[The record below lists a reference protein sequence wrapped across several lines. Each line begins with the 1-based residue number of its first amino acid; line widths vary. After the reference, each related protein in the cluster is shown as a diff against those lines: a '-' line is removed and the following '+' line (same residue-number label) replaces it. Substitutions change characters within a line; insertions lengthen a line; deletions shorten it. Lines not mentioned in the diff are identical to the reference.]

1 MDSRDSKPL
10 GIVVSGFPGI
20 GKSHLAASGKWRTS
34 DSDSS
39 QFDKANFPENYV
51 EEIQRRKAYYDI
63 VLVSSHEEVRAE
75 LERQKIPYYIVHP
88 SYECKDEYL
97 QRYRERGSNEAFVE
111 LLENNWD
118 SWINGCIYDGSADTN
133 QLRSVTGYKLGPGQ
147 FISDIVDQILEFHKQ
162 NSKVGMQKT
171 ELLWR
176 LEKVKTEL
184 EILEA
189 AAKILLKG
197 YGGDA
202 IEISG
207 TLVCHAIDLVSIAEE
222 RE

>member
-1 MDSRDSKPL
+1 M
-10 GIVVSGFPGI
+10 
-20 GKSHLAASGKWRTS
+20 
-34 DSDSS
+34 
-39 QFDKANFPENYV
+39 
-51 EEIQRRKAYYDI
+51 
-63 VLVSSHEEVRAE
+63 
-75 LERQKIPYYIVHP
+75 QKI
-88 SYECKDEYL
+88 
-97 QRYRERGSNEAFVE
+97 
-111 LLENNWD
+111 
-118 SWINGCIYDGSADTN
+118 
-133 QLRSVTGYKLGPGQ
+133 
-147 FISDIVDQILEFHKQ
+147 
-162 NSKVGMQKT
+162 

-207 TLVCHAIDLVSIAEE
+207 TLVCHAIDLVATAEE